1 MCRIPEFCFGVPHSL
16 NWVKSETRKCLSN
29 SQIKLSNKT
38 QTTASTLLSSTVI
51 CHSYPLISLTSSTNF
66 GGAKAKKSTG
76 VSMRE
81 RRAAG
86 PHTSL
91 RSQAGKDRDAIEA
104 TEEWGCS
111 RGVCASDGR
120 DRAPRPPPCGGWGTR
135 RPPLSLHLPSP
146 MTHRVCHFPLRVPRP
161 ADDSATTATF
171 GDTFHLQTSGETVR
185 VAVIDPVLFLP
196 GQ

>member
-1 MCRIPEFCFGVPHSL
+1 MLKE
-16 NWVKSETRKCLSN
+16 
-29 SQIKLSNKT
+29 KT
-38 QTTASTLLSSTVI
+38 VSIIQ
-51 CHSYPLISLTSSTNF
+51 
-66 GGAKAKKSTG
+66 AKASRRSSRRPSANRFLVDFWRFKRWKGENRPDGMGSK

-91 RSQAGKDRDAIEA
+91 RSQAGKDRDVIEA

-146 MTHRVCHFPLRVPRP
+146 MTHCVCHFPLRVPRRSTCRHQEKLSEWP
-161 ADDSATTATF
+161 SSTLCFFCLGSNVHILLCA
-171 GDTFHLQTSGETVR
+171 G
-185 VAVIDPVLFLP
+185 
-196 GQ
+196 

>member
-1 MCRIPEFCFGVPHSL
+1 MLKEKAVSII
-16 NWVKSETRKCLSN
+16 
-29 SQIKLSNKT
+29 Q
-38 QTTASTLLSSTVI
+38 
-51 CHSYPLISLTSSTNF
+51 
-66 GGAKAKKSTG
+66 AKASGRSSRRPLANRFLVDFWRFKRWNGENRPDGMGSK

-91 RSQAGKDRDAIEA
+91 RSQAVKDRDAIEA

-120 DRAPRPPPCGGWGTR
+120 DRAPRRPPCGGWGTR

-171 GDTFHLQTSGETVR
+171 GDTFHLQTSGETVG
-185 VAVIDPVLFLP
+185 VAVIDSAFSAWAVTVHILLCA
-196 GQ
+196 G

>member
-1 MCRIPEFCFGVPHSL
+1 MPWLGRSPVWSARPASVPGGWRRHPPSGRESVTRLTRYQGKRAVLTPEPRAPKPRARL
-16 NWVKSETRKCLSN
+16 
-29 SQIKLSNKT
+29 
-38 QTTASTLLSSTVI
+38 TL
-51 CHSYPLISLTSSTNF
+51 PRQ
-66 GGAKAKKSTG
+66 
-76 VSMRE
+76 SMRE

-161 ADDSATTATF
+161 ADDSATIATF

-185 VAVIDPVLFLP
+185 VAVIDSAFSAWAVTVHILLCA
-196 GQ
+196 G